1 MHVGSLTFPLEA
13 HAYVTVQALD
23 ARSLY
28 MQNAMGPRSD
38 TAAARRSLA
47 SRATMLT
54 RLRIAW
60 LIAVLGIVAAPAAP
74 ALPQSSGDET
84 ELARPTPSWAAACTA
99 SGPRRWR

>member
-1 MHVGSLTFPLEA
+1 M
-13 HAYVTVQALD
+13 LD

-28 MQNAMGPRSD
+28 TQKAMGPKSD
-38 TAAARRSLA
+38 TAAARRFLA

-74 ALPQSSGDET
+74 ALAQSSGTET
-84 ELARPTPSWAAACTA
+84 ELAKKT
-99 SGPRRWR
+99 